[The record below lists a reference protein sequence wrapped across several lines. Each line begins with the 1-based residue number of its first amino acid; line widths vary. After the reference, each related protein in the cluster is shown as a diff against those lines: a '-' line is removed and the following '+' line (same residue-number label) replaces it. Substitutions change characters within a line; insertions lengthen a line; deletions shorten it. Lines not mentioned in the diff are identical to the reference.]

1 MDEKKYLNFTNIR
14 RDLVVLLC
22 LTITGLA
29 LAADNPF
36 LRIDIPDSGVLKYN
50 GEYYLCGWTTKG
62 YMYCS
67 RNLVDWGNRTKAIT
81 HV

>member
-1 MDEKKYLNFTNIR
+1 M
-14 RDLVVLLC
+14 LC
-22 LTITGLA
+22 LATSVLA
-29 LAADNPF
+29 PAADNPF

-62 YMYCS
+62 YMYSS